1 MKLHELPKS
10 STRTSKRVGRGYGS
24 GKGGHTSSRGQKG
37 QRSRNSIPTWF
48 EGGQLPFIRRLPF
61 IKGKNRFKSIDGN
74 MTAINVSVLE
84 KLKDSSTV
92 TIESLTKAGLIPSKV
107 NQAGVKILGRGKLTK
122 ALTVALPV
130 SKQAEEKIKAAG
142 GKVELQQK

>member
-10 STRTSKRVGRGYGS
+10 STNKKKRLGRGYGS

-37 QRSRNSIPTWF
+37 QRSRGGIPVWF

-61 IKGKNRFKSIDGN
+61 IKGKNRFKSMEETTIV
-74 MTAINVSVLE
+74 INVSQLE
-84 KLKDSSTV
+84 SFKSESVVSKDSL
-92 TIESLTKAGLIPSKV
+92 IKAGLLSSKQG
-107 NQAGVKILGRGKLTK
+107 NTSIKILGRGKLTK
-122 ALTVALPV
+122 ALTVAMPV

-142 GKVELQQK
+142 GKVELQKK